1 MFVNV
6 IFGIITIYVSCLYFN
21 LFTLILGLLW
31 IITPYIMCKIS
42 EINEEKQ
49 IEINEDDKKY
59 LKDIAQKTWQ
69 FFKDYITEENNYL
82 MPDNYQ
88 EDRRNIVVNRTSS
101 TNIGLSLLAVI
112 ASYDM
117 GFEKNEYII
126 NLLEKI
132 INTVY
137 ELPKWN
143 GHLFNWYNVK
153 TKKPLYPKYV
163 STVDSGNLIGYLIY
177 YKIIFRRKY

>member
-1 MFVNV
+1 MRRNK
-6 IFGIITIYVSCLYFN
+6 L
-21 LFTLILGLLW
+21 
-31 IITPYIMCKIS
+31 
-42 EINEEKQ
+42 EKQ

-112 ASYDM
+112 TSYDM
-117 GFEKNEYII
+117 GFEKNEDII
-126 NLLEKI
+126 NLLEKR
-132 INTVY
+132 
-137 ELPKWN
+137 KMA
-143 GHLFNWYNVK
+143 
-153 TKKPLYPKYV
+153 
-163 STVDSGNLIGYLIY
+163 SGGI
-177 YKIIFRRKY
+177 